1 MKTSTLIVAA
11 ILVSLSA
18 RNLLAQAG
26 RATAPPSRAAATAP
40 AIDQDVM
47 GNIEPAGQAL
57 VGSRGRHYL
66 FGGFAVA
73 DYSDSVGKR
82 RIVALQRQDEIND
95 ERYVYYR
102 EVREGHRWA
111 FALQPAA
118 DGRYGVYFQLAS
130 SDPATKPAWV
140 SYHRAQLEESREG
153 GPAAPVAQPFVGRS
167 EFLSAPGA
175 VCAP

>member
-1 MKTSTLIVAA
+1 
-11 ILVSLSA
+11 
-18 RNLLAQAG
+18 
-26 RATAPPSRAAATAP
+26 
-40 AIDQDVM
+40 M

-95 ERYVYYR
+95 ERYVYYV

-111 FALQPAA
+111 FALQPAV

-130 SDPATKPAWV
+130 SERATKPTWV

-153 GPAAPVAQPFVGRS
+153 GPVAPGAAPISSGQ
-167 EFLSAPGA
+167 EFLSAAGA
-175 VCAP
+175 VCVP